1 LEGFLPALRRGAR
14 FFAAAAMRA
23 LTASAVLWT
32 VAAVGGKAAT
42 FDELAA
48 EAAAARRGNHIP
60 EAIELYRQ
68 AVQLRAS
75 WEEGWWFL
83 GTLSYATYRYADG
96 EAAFDEFVKLDD
108 KRALAWS
115 LLGLCEF
122 ETGKYDRALAH
133 LRQGLAG
140 KDLAPEV
147 EAGVRFHYGLLLSR
161 AGLFDQGKRELERY
175 ARGGA
180 HEPMLIAG
188 LGLNALHQPLLP
200 KEVPAERLNAVVK
213 AGTAARVW
221 VLGETDKA
229 EAGFQD
235 LLREYPTIAGVHYL
249 YGTYLS
255 YTRPEEATVEFRRE
269 LELNPANADAGAM
282 LALLLA
288 HANDLA
294 GALPY
299 AKKAAAERPADALA
313 EYAYGEVLMGMGDL
327 RPAVARLEAAERL
340 DPDALEY
347 HMALASAYSRAG
359 RREDARHERRM
370 SMDMAGV
377 QSRGVSA
384 QSAEGGVEVRAR
396 TKAGDPRP
404 PENR

>member
-1 LEGFLPALRRGAR
+1 
-14 FFAAAAMRA
+14 MRA
-23 LTASAVLWT
+23 LTVAAVLWT
-32 VAAVGGKAAT
+32 IAAVGGKAAT
-42 FDELAA
+42 FDQLAA

-75 WEEGWWFL
+75 WAEGWWFL
-83 GTLSYATYRYADG
+83 GTLSYATYRYAGG

-122 ETGKYDRALAH
+122 ETGKYDQALDH

-147 EAGVRFHYGLLLSR
+147 EAGARFHYGLLLSR
-161 AGLFDQGKRELERY
+161 AGLFDPGRRELERY

-180 HEPMLIAG
+180 HEPMLMAG
-188 LGLNALHQPLLP
+188 LGLNALHDPRLP
-200 KEVPAERLNAVVK
+200 KEVPAERLDAVMK
-213 AGTAARVW
+213 AGSATRFW
-221 VLGETDKA
+221 ILGETDKA
-229 EAGFQD
+229 EAGFQE
-235 LLREYPTIAGVHYL
+235 LRREYPTASGVHYL

-255 YTRPEEATVEFRRE
+255 YTRPEEAMTELRRE
-269 LELNPANADAGAM
+269 LELNPASADAGAM
-282 LALLLA
+282 LALLLVR
-288 HANDLA
+288 ANDLS

-299 AKKAAAERPADALA
+299 AKKAAAERPSDALA
-313 EYAYGEVLMGMGDL
+313 EYAYGEVLMRTGDL
-327 RPAVARLEAAERL
+327 RPAIARLEAAERL
-340 DPDALEY
+340 DPGALEY

-359 RREDARHERRM
+359 RHADARQERRV

-377 QSRGVSA
+377 QSGGVSA
-384 QSAEGGVEVRAR
+384 QSAGRGVEVRAR
-396 TKAGDPRP
+396 VKAGDTHP